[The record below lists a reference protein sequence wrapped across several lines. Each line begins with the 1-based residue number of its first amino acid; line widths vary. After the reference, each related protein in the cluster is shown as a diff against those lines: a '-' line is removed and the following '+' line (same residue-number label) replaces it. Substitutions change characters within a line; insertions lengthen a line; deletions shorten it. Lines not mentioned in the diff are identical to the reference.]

1 MTVHTICATD
11 LASLRGGAKSK
22 PSEVGEPNAALNLA
36 SSVLRVGG
44 CECVY
49 SVCVYSVCVG
59 GGVGMCMRV
68 SLLLDLTKAEKC
80 VLCVCGRG
88 GSACKCRCCWI

>member
-36 SSVLRVGG
+36 SSVLGVGG

-49 SVCVYSVCVG
+49 SVCVCVCVC
-59 GGVGMCMRV
+59 VCMCV
-68 SLLLDLTKAEKC
+68 W
-80 VLCVCGRG
+80 VCVCGYVDA
-88 GSACKCRCCWI
+88 SVVVVAFD